1 MSASKEFTRGLL
13 VRGIAAAKAGEQD
26 SARSFL
32 ERVRN
37 LRAPREQH
45 IDALYWLSEIS
56 EDEAEVRELVD
67 EILSYNPRHARARRK
82 LAMLNGELDE
92 ADIIDPDTYRA
103 AASQDAAQATSRQFD
118 CPNCGGRMVFS
129 PLGGE
134 LICEYCES
142 TAHETKENAGLK
154 ESDFIV
160 GLATAKGHRQPIDM
174 RVFECHTCG
183 ATFLLTPE
191 TISISCPHCD
201 HNYSVEHAQF
211 EKVIPPEGIVPFS
224 TGEEDAKTALGGW
237 LEENGNTEKTRIK
250 NLRGV
255 YLPVWTFDVGGE
267 LTWRCMVYTGGEEW
281 EAKQGAEPVFFDD
294 LLIPASKPLPEKMRE
309 SMRQFDLRG
318 AVPYDP
324 KYLASWL
331 AETYQL
337 KLSDAALDARKL
349 ALDIGREQVRRRL
362 SGVYRDL
369 RIGSSSMA
377 IDSFKLMLLPF
388 WIAHYSYSQK
398 SKIFEATINGQ
409 TGKVFGE
416 PPATGLKK
424 LLNWVLEKE

>member
-1 MSASKEFTRGLL
+1 
-13 VRGIAAAKAGEQD
+13 
-26 SARSFL
+26 
-32 ERVRN
+32 
-37 LRAPREQH
+37 
-45 IDALYWLSEIS
+45 
-56 EDEAEVRELVD
+56 
-67 EILSYNPRHARARRK
+67 
-82 LAMLNGELDE
+82 
-92 ADIIDPDTYRA
+92 
-103 AASQDAAQATSRQFD
+103 
-118 CPNCGGRMVFS
+118 
-129 PLGGE
+129 
-134 LICEYCES
+134 
-142 TAHETKENAGLK
+142 
-154 ESDFIV
+154 
-160 GLATAKGHRQPIDM
+160 
-174 RVFECHTCG
+174 
-183 ATFLLTPE
+183 
-191 TISISCPHCD
+191 
-201 HNYSVEHAQF
+201 
-211 EKVIPPEGIVPFS
+211 
-224 TGEEDAKTALGGW
+224 
-237 LEENGNTEKTRIK
+237 
-250 NLRGV
+250 
-255 YLPVWTFDVGGE
+255 
-267 LTWRCMVYTGGEEW
+267 MVYTGGEEW